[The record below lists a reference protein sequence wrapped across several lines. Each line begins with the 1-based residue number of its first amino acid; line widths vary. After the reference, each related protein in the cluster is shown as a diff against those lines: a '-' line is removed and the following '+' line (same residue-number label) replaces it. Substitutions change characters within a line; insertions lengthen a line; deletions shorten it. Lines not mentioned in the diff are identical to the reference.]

1 MTPTSRVEFNQ
12 ERGWMGKK
20 SHGVPGYLDSGEN
33 GWGTVR
39 DADFQRVEKRFMS
52 ELVAVLQKAFAEYQS
67 GAVDFWGDFL
77 QSCWAVID
85 RVHGLTSMLKWIF
98 E

>member
-1 MTPTSRVEFNQ
+1 MGEKSQEF
-12 ERGWMGKK
+12 
-20 SHGVPGYLDSGEN
+20 SGYLDTGEN

-52 ELVAVLQKAFAEYQS
+52 ELVAVLQEAFAEYQS
-67 GAVDFWGDFL
+67 GTVDFWGDFL
-77 QSCWAVID
+77 QSCRAVID

-98 E
+98 K